1 MSKRATKTTK
11 TRRYRI
17 TKKHPKRPVALMKMD
32 LGKVEQQIA
41 LTFPENSK
49 YLNVEIPK
57 ERNPDLFKIYFGN
70 IKICWYFDEKKGFV
84 YDENGLWLGSF
95 DKQDLKK
102 LFFKIGTI
110 LKIEKFR
117 KA

>member
-1 MSKRATKTTK
+1 MPKRATKTTK
-11 TRRYRI
+11 TRHYRI
-17 TKKHPKRPVALMKMD
+17 TKKHPKRPKAVMIMD

-41 LTFPENSK
+41 LTFPENSQ

-57 ERNPDLFKIYFGN
+57 TRNPDLFKIYFGN

-84 YDENGLWLGSF
+84 FDENGLWLGSY

-102 LFFKIGTI
+102 LFFKIGR
-110 LKIEKFR
+110 LLRLEKSR